1 MPRTKAESAPALPD
15 FSKLTPDQLLAEH
28 FRLDDW
34 VAGENK
40 RFGEH
45 LAPTKASMEAI
56 KNELHARL
64 NALGGGDKA
73 NISTGAGTAYLSNI
87 MNVSVTPEGAGWVDP
102 QTGIVSTGREAL
114 IDFALANW
122 DEIGNEL
129 LMVQAQK
136 DAVKR
141 YLEEKGSPP
150 PGLKVGWI
158 QRVNVRRG

>member
-1 MPRTKAESAPALPD
+1 MPRKAAEPAAQLPD
-15 FSKLTPDQLLAEH
+15 FSKLTPDQLLTEH

-34 VAGENK
+34 VAAENK

-87 MNVSVTPEGAGWVDP
+87 MNVSVTPEGAPWADP
-102 QTGIVSTGREAL
+102 ETGVVSTGREAL

-122 DEIGNEL
+122 ETIGNEI

-141 YLEEKGSPP
+141 WLEEKGQPP
-150 PGLKVGWI
+150 PGIKVGWL
-158 QRVNVRRG
+158 QRVNLRRS